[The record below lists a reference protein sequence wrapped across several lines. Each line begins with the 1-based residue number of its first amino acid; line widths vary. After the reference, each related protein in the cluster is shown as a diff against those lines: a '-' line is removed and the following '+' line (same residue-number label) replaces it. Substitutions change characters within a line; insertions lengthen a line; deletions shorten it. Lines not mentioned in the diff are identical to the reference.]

1 MAKTKPRLR
10 ALLLAAG
17 KGTRMRSRLPK
28 VLHPLAGQ
36 PMVLHALAAARAA
49 GDEQPTLVIG
59 YEAEQIRAAVGD
71 QADYVEQNEQLGT
84 GHAVAQAREALQDSA
99 DLVLVSSADM
109 PLLEAE
115 TLQRLVATQSGHDG
129 PFTML
134 TVSQDD
140 PRGFGRVLRSVP
152 GGPVQA
158 IIEEA
163 EATPDQMAI
172 TELNVGAY
180 CFRAEWLW
188 QALDKLSPSAKKGE
202 YYLTDLVAI
211 AVDAGEKVA
220 ALAVEDAEQAIGVN
234 TREHLA
240 QAEAAIRRRIL
251 RAHMLAGVTIVDPA
265 SSYIDAGVRIGQDTV
280 IRPNTHIEGDTVIG
294 ADNVIGPNCVIRD
307 SQIGDHCVLDGSYI
321 EGARIENNVDVGP
334 FSHLRK
340 GAHLQD
346 HVHIGNYAELKN
358 SVMGPGSKMGHNSY
372 LGDTIVGANVNIGA
386 GTITANYDGT
396 NKHKTEIGEGAFIGV
411 DSMLVAPLKIGKG
424 ARTGAG
430 AVVTKDVPA
439 YTLVVGIP
447 SRAIRKLEEHD

>member
-1 MAKTKPRLR
+1 MAKSKLRLR

-36 PMVLHALAAARAA
+36 PMILHALAGARVA

-59 YEAEQIRAAVGD
+59 HEAEQIRAAVGE
-71 QADYVEQNEQLGT
+71 QAAYVEQTEQLGT
-84 GHAVAQAREALQDSA
+84 GHAVAQARAALQDSA
-99 DLVLVSSADM
+99 DLVLVTSADM

-115 TLQRLVATQSGHDG
+115 TLQHLVEAQTQHDG

-134 TVSQDD
+134 TVVQDD
-140 PRGFGRVLRSVP
+140 PRGFGRILRAAP

-163 EATPDQMAI
+163 EATPEQLAI

-180 CFRAEWLW
+180 CFRAVWLW
-188 QALDKLSPSAKKGE
+188 SALEKLSPSANKGE

-211 AVDAGEKVA
+211 AVEAGEDVA
-220 ALAVEDAEQAIGVN
+220 ALVLDDAEQAIGVN

-240 QAEAAIRRRIL
+240 QAEAALRRRIL
-251 RAHMLAGVTIVDPA
+251 RAHMLAGVTILDPA
-265 SSYIDAGVRIGQDTV
+265 TTYIDAGIGIGQDTV
-280 IRPNTHIEGDTVIG
+280 IKPNTTIEGSTTIG
-294 ADNVIGPNCVIRD
+294 EDNVIGPNCVVRD
-307 SQIGDHCVLDGSYI
+307 SQVGNHCILDGSYI
-321 EGARIENNVDVGP
+321 EGARIENHVDVGP
-334 FSHLRK
+334 FAHLRK

-358 SVMGPGSKMGHNSY
+358 SMMGPGSKMGHNSY
-372 LGDTIVGANVNIGA
+372 LGDAIVGANVNIGA
-386 GTITANYDGT
+386 GTITANYDGA
-396 NKHKTEIGEGAFIGV
+396 NKNTTEIGEGAFIGV

-430 AVVTKDVPA
+430 AVVTKDVA
-439 YTLVVGIP
+439 DYTLVVGMP
-447 SRAIRKLEEHD
+447 ARAIRKLEEHD

>member
-1 MAKTKPRLR
+1 MPANKPRLR

-36 PMVLHALAAARAA
+36 PMLLHALAAARAA

-59 YEAEQIRAAVGD
+59 HEGEQIRAAVGE
-71 QADYVEQNEQLGT
+71 QAAYVEQTEQLGT
-84 GHAVAQAREALQDSA
+84 GHAVAQARAALQDKA
-99 DLVLVSSADM
+99 DLVLVTSADM

-115 TLQRLVATQSGHDG
+115 TLQRLVDAQTQHDG

-134 TVSQDD
+134 TVVQDN
-140 PRGFGRVLRSVP
+140 PRGFGRILRAAP

-163 EATPDQMAI
+163 EATSEQLAI
-172 TELNVGAY
+172 TELNVGTY
-180 CFRAEWLW
+180 CFRADWLW
-188 QALDKLSPSAKKGE
+188 SALDKLSPSEKKGE

-211 AVDAGEKVA
+211 AVDAGEAVA
-220 ALAVEDAEQAIGVN
+220 ALVLDDAEQAIGVN

-240 QAEAAIRRRIL
+240 QAEAALRYRIL
-251 RAHMLAGVTIVDPA
+251 RGHMLAGVTIQDPA
-265 SSYIDAGVRIGQDTV
+265 TTYIDASVSIGQDT
-280 IRPNTHIEGDTVIG
+280 IIKPNTTIEGATVIG
-294 ADNVIGPNCVIRD
+294 DENVIGPNCVIRD
-307 SQIGDHCVLDGSYI
+307 SQIGDHCILDGSYI
-321 EGARIENNVDVGP
+321 EGARIENHVDVGP
-334 FSHLRK
+334 FAHLRK

-372 LGDTIVGANVNIGA
+372 LGDATVGANVNIGA
-386 GTITANYDGT
+386 GTITANYDGV
-396 NKHKTEIGEGAFIGV
+396 NKKPTVIEDGAFIGV
-411 DSMLVAPLKIGKG
+411 DSMLVAPLKIGQG

-430 AVVTKDVPA
+430 AGVTKDVPA
-439 YTLVVGIP
+439 YTLVVGMP
-447 SRAIRKLEEHD
+447 ARAIRKLEGHD